1 MTPVNNTNTVN
12 TSLHQTIVENSN
24 TLAAVN
30 KTPEERKEG
39 QNEPEEVA
47 GAKEKLSNIKEEA
60 KEENKNKDE
69 DSP

>member
-1 MTPVNNTNTVN
+1 M
-12 TSLHQTIVENSN
+12 
-24 TLAAVN
+24 AAVN

-39 QNEPEEVA
+39 QNELEEVA
-47 GAKEKLSNIKEEA
+47 DAKEKLSNIKEEA